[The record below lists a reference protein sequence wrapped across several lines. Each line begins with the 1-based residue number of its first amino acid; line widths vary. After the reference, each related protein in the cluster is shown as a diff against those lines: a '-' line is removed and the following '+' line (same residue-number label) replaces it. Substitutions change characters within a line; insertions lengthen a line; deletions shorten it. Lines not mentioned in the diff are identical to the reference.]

1 MMTTTTTRSTYHHGD
16 LHAALV
22 AAGLAMLEAGEPF
35 SLRALARQ
43 AGVSPTAPYRHFP
56 DRDALESALAVR
68 GLQDL
73 MVALAPK
80 GQAPATSEEVAELGV
95 RYVRFALA
103 RPALFRLMFGH
114 ECDDQDDERVRAASA
129 LHDYLATVLSH
140 VFPDAD
146 ADADALATA
155 GWSLAHG
162 LAFLHLD
169 GKLANSDPAAVD
181 ARVRAAYAAVLPATT
196 SKPKPA
202 TSKQN
207 KTKTSKTKPRAK
219 NDTRRKS

>member
-1 MMTTTTTRSTYHHGD
+1 MRTPPTARSIYHRGEWS
-16 LHAALV
+16 AALV

-43 AGVSPTAPYRHFP
+43 AGVSPAAPYRHFP

-68 GLQDL
+68 GMQDL
-73 MVALAPK
+73 MVALAPN
-80 GQAPATSEEVAELGV
+80 GQTPATSEEVAELGV

-103 RPALFRLMFGH
+103 RPALFRLMFGR
-114 ECDDQDDERVRAASA
+114 ECDDQDDERVRAAAA
-129 LHDYLATVLSH
+129 LHDYLATVLGH
-140 VFPDAD
+140 VFPN

-202 TSKQN
+202 ASKQS
-207 KTKTSKTKPRAK
+207 KTKASKTKPRAK

>member
-1 MMTTTTTRSTYHHGD
+1 MTTTTTRSTYHHGD
-16 LHAALV
+16 LRAALV
-22 AAGLAMLEAGEPF
+22 AAGLAMLAAGEPF

-73 MVALAPK
+73 MVALAPN
-80 GQAPATSEEVAELGV
+80 GQTPATSEEVAELGV

-103 RPALFRLMFGH
+103 RPALFRLMFGR
-114 ECDDQDDERVRAASA
+114 ECDDQDDERVRAAAA
-129 LHDYLATVLSH
+129 LHDYLATVLGH
-140 VFPDAD
+140 VFPN

-202 TSKQN
+202 ASKQS
-207 KTKTSKTKPRAK
+207 KTKASKTKPRAK
-219 NDTRRKS
+219 SDTRRKS

>member
-1 MMTTTTTRSTYHHGD
+1 MTTPTTRSTYHHGD
-16 LHAALV
+16 LRAALV

-73 MVALAPK
+73 MMALAPE
-80 GQAPATSEEVAELGV
+80 GRTPATSEEVAELGV

-103 RPALFRLMFGH
+103 RPALFRLMFGR

-129 LHDYLATVLSH
+129 LHDYLATVLGH
-140 VFPDAD
+140 VFPD

-181 ARVRAAYAAVLPATT
+181 ARVRAAYAAVLPATM

-202 TSKQN
+202 ASKQS

>member
-16 LHAALV
+16 LRAALV

-43 AGVSPTAPYRHFP
+43 AGVSPAAPYRHFP

-68 GLQDL
+68 GMQDL
-73 MVALAPK
+73 MVALAPN
-80 GQAPATSEEVAELGV
+80 GQTPATSEEVAELGV

-103 RPALFRLMFGH
+103 RPALFRLMFGR
-114 ECDDQDDERVRAASA
+114 ECDDQDDERVRAAAA
-129 LHDYLATVLSH
+129 LHDYLATVLGH
-140 VFPDAD
+140 VFPN

-181 ARVRAAYAAVLPATT
+181 ARVRAAYSAVLPATT

-202 TSKQN
+202 ASKQR
-207 KTKTSKTKPRAK
+207 KTKASKTKPRAK
-219 NDTRRKS
+219 SDTRRKS

>member
-16 LHAALV
+16 LRAALV

-73 MVALAPK
+73 MVALAPN
-80 GQAPATSEEVAELGV
+80 GQTPATSEEVAELGV

-103 RPALFRLMFGH
+103 RPALFRLMFGR
-114 ECDDQDDERVRAASA
+114 ECDDQDDERVRAAAA
-129 LHDYLATVLSH
+129 LHDYLATVLGH
-140 VFPDAD
+140 VFPN

-202 TSKQN
+202 ASKQS
-207 KTKTSKTKPRAK
+207 KTKASKTKPRAK
-219 NDTRRKS
+219 SDTRRKS

>member
-1 MMTTTTTRSTYHHGD
+1 MMTTTTTRTTYHHGD
-16 LHAALV
+16 LRAALV

-68 GLQDL
+68 GMQDL
-73 MVALAPK
+73 MVALAPN
-80 GQAPATSEEVAELGV
+80 GQTPATSEEVAELGV

-103 RPALFRLMFGH
+103 RPALFRLMFGR
-114 ECDDQDDERVRAASA
+114 ECDDQDDERVRAAAA
-129 LHDYLATVLSH
+129 LHDYLATVLGH
-140 VFPDAD
+140 VFPN

-202 TSKQN
+202 TSKQR

-219 NDTRRKS
+219 SDTRRKS

>member
-1 MMTTTTTRSTYHHGD
+1 MMTTTTTRTTYHHGD
-16 LHAALV
+16 LRAALV

-68 GLQDL
+68 GLRDL
-73 MVALAPK
+73 MVALAPE
-80 GQAPATSEEVAELGV
+80 GRAPVTSEEVAELGV

-103 RPALFRLMFGH
+103 RPALFRLMFGR
-114 ECDDQDDERVRAASA
+114 ECDDQDDERVRAATA
-129 LHDYLATVLSH
+129 LHDYLATVLGH
-140 VFPDAD
+140 VFPN

-202 TSKQN
+202 ASKQS
-207 KTKTSKTKPRAK
+207 KTKASKTKPRAK
-219 NDTRRKS
+219 SDTRRKS

>member
-1 MMTTTTTRSTYHHGD
+1 MTTTTTRSTYHHGD
-16 LHAALV
+16 LRAALV

-43 AGVSPTAPYRHFP
+43 AGVSPAAPYRHFP

-68 GLQDL
+68 GMQDL
-73 MVALAPK
+73 MVALAPN
-80 GQAPATSEEVAELGV
+80 GQTPATSEEVAELGV

-103 RPALFRLMFGH
+103 RPALFRLMFGR
-114 ECDDQDDERVRAASA
+114 ECDDQDDERVRAAAA
-129 LHDYLATVLSH
+129 LHDYLATVLGH
-140 VFPDAD
+140 VFPN

-181 ARVRAAYAAVLPATT
+181 ARVRAAYSAVLPATT

-202 TSKQN
+202 ASKQR
-207 KTKTSKTKPRAK
+207 KTKASKTKPRAK
-219 NDTRRKS
+219 SDTRRKS

>member
-16 LHAALV
+16 LRAALV

-43 AGVSPTAPYRHFP
+43 AGVSPAAPYRHFP

-68 GLQDL
+68 GMQDL
-73 MVALAPK
+73 MVALAPN
-80 GQAPATSEEVAELGV
+80 GQTPATSEEVAELGV

-103 RPALFRLMFGH
+103 RPALFRLMFGR
-114 ECDDQDDERVRAASA
+114 ECDDQDDERVRAAAA
-129 LHDYLATVLSH
+129 LHDYLATVLGH
-140 VFPDAD
+140 VFPN

-181 ARVRAAYAAVLPATT
+181 ARVRAAYSAVLPPTT

-202 TSKQN
+202 ASKQS
-207 KTKTSKTKPRAK
+207 KTKASKTKPRAK
-219 NDTRRKS
+219 SDTRRKS